1 MPRPGGVATSS
12 VDDELPEGC
21 ATGPLLLSIEV
32 WSELGVIT
40 GCCGSS
46 VGRWE
51 AAIFGCIGLAN
62 LSGFA
67 ME

>member
-1 MPRPGGVATSS
+1 MCRVGVVICVCPEDLERGSAVGTCTDDGGG
-12 VDDELPEGC
+12 D
-21 ATGPLLLSIEV
+21 
-32 WSELGVIT
+32 
-40 GCCGSS
+40 SS
-46 VGRWE
+46 VGWWE